1 MKVLSPIDWLEQNK
15 DKYPNGSIVSEMMQ
29 DYAEYY
35 HEETSQYNTLI
46 EKRRSEWHSSHELK
60 NIKFE
65 K

>member
-35 HEETSQYNTLI
+35 HEEKLFYNTLRVKW
-46 EKRRSEWHSSHELK
+46 ESEGDDELSQMTK
-60 NIKFE
+60 NK